1 MVAGTGSGE
10 AALNDQ
16 EREMLRLW
24 TRGYRDSEIATALS
38 VDGLTVEMRFRDLQ
52 RKVGVSDR
60 LDLVLHILAVSAQRI
75 AAAA

>member
-10 AALNDQ
+10 ATLNDQ

-24 TRGYRDSEIATALS
+24 TRGYQDSEIATALS
-38 VDGLTVEMRFRDLQ
+38 VDGPIVEARFRDLQ

-60 LDLVLHILAVSAQRI
+60 LDLVLHILAGSPERI
-75 AAAA
+75 SAAA